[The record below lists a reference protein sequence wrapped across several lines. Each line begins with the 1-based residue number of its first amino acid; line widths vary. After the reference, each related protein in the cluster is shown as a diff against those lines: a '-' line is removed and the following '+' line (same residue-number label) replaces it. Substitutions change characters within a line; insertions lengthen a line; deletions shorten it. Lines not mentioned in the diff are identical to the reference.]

1 MGDDEA
7 RMKERALI
15 FGGFGCIAAAVAT
28 LVVGSASAAIVT
40 FVFLAL
46 GAGLLLLGLVRMRES
61 EELEKPEVSAAHPGR
76 GDRLVWIVGVVLA
89 GFAVIAGVV
98 AATVAVGEA
107 IGHATAH
114 LVTGLACLAL
124 YAGLAAVWHPQPG
137 SGRASFRGMALLIL
151 ASGAFGSFI
160 ESLGGSGYD
169 ALDAER
175 RIASLAS
182 LHDIGIV
189 FAPIALLAI
198 PIGLATLVV
207 LGVVGLAQRFKPA

>member
-1 MGDDEA
+1 
-7 RMKERALI
+7 
-15 FGGFGCIAAAVAT
+15 
-28 LVVGSASAAIVT
+28 
-40 FVFLAL
+40 
-46 GAGLLLLGLVRMRES
+46 
-61 EELEKPEVSAAHPGR
+61 
-76 GDRLVWIVGVVLA
+76 
-89 GFAVIAGVV
+89 
-98 AATVAVGEA
+98 
-107 IGHATAH
+107 
-114 LVTGLACLAL
+114 
-124 YAGLAAVWHPQPG
+124 
-137 SGRASFRGMALLIL
+137 MALLIL